1 MTTLHILNASPTAS
15 SQLRSCL
22 RVAAAQD
29 AILFTGEAV
38 QALRTGSAALK
49 QLCAGAH
56 AQEYC
61 LYALQEDIEAR
72 AIEVGELPVTLVDY
86 PAFVA
91 LSIASTRV
99 NSWT

>member
-38 QALRTGSAALK
+38 QALRTGSAALQ
-49 QLCAGAH
+49 QLCAGA
-56 AQEYC
+56 QEYR
-61 LYALQEDIEAR
+61 LYALQEDITAR

>member
-38 QALRTGSAALK
+38 QALRTGSVALQ
-49 QLCAGAH
+49 QLCAGA
-56 AQEYC
+56 QEYR
-61 LYALQEDIEAR
+61 LYALQEDITAR